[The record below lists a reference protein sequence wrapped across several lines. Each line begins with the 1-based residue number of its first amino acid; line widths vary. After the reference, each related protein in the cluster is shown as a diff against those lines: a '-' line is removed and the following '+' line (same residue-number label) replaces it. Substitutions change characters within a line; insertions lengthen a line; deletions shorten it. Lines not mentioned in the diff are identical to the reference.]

1 MKFWLII
8 WLFDGMYKSVDLSF
22 YNLNF
27 DYLIDV
33 LCNVKK
39 FMEIKEFVE
48 YLFFKGY
55 DFC

>member
-22 YNLNF
+22 YDLNF